1 MARPKKFV
9 VPEIARKYVREDS
22 VLLPDG
28 FILERGDLF
37 KVKGKNSFGIG
48 EWGLTFKFDHLVTN
62 TENGKIY
69 VECFE
74 MFRGKAGVMRAFP
87 IDRIKRIPKKR
98 SKRVRRNTTS

>member
-9 VPEIARKYVREDS
+9 LPEIAQKYSREDS
-22 VLLPDG
+22 LLLPDG
-28 FILERGDLF
+28 FTIERGDMF
-37 KVKGKNSFGIG
+37 KIKGKNSYGIG
-48 EWGLTFKFDHLVTN
+48 EWGVTFKFDHLVTN
-62 TENGKIY
+62 TENGKTY

-98 SKRVRRNTTS
+98 SKRVRSTAS

>member
-9 VPEIARKYVREDS
+9 LPEIAQKYVREDS

-28 FILERGDLF
+28 FTVERGDMF

-48 EWGLTFKFDHLVTN
+48 EWGITFKFDHLVTN
-62 TENGKIY
+62 TENGKVY

-74 MFRGKAGVMRAFP
+74 MYRGKAGVMRAFNV
-87 IDRIKRIPKKR
+87 DRIKRIPKKR
-98 SKRVRRNTTS
+98 SKRVRNTAS

>member
-9 VPEIARKYVREDS
+9 IPEIARKYVREDS
-22 VLLPDG
+22 VTLEDG
-28 FILERGDLF
+28 NVIERGDMF
-37 KVKGKNSFGIG
+37 KIKGKNSFGIG
-48 EWGLTFKFDHLVTN
+48 EWGLMFKFDHLVTN

-87 IDRIKRIPKKR
+87 VDRIKRIPKKR
-98 SKRVRRNTTS
+98 SRRVRTSTS

>member
-9 VPEIARKYVREDS
+9 VPEIAQKYVREDS

-28 FILERGDLF
+28 FVLERGDMF

-48 EWGLTFKFDHLVTN
+48 EWGLMFKFDHLVTN

-87 IDRIKRIPKKR
+87 VDRIKRIPKKR
-98 SKRVRRNTTS
+98 SKRVRNTAS

>member
-9 VPEIARKYVREDS
+9 VPEIARKYIREDS

-28 FILERGDLF
+28 FTIERGDMF
-37 KVKGKNSFGIG
+37 KVRGKNSFGIG

-62 TENGKIY
+62 TENGKVY

-87 IDRIKRIPKKR
+87 IERIKRIPKKR
-98 SKRVRRNTTS
+98 SKRVRNTAS

>member
-9 VPEIARKYVREDS
+9 VPEIAQKYVREDS

-28 FILERGDLF
+28 FVLERGDMF

-48 EWGLTFKFDHLVTN
+48 EWGLMFKFDHLVTN

-87 IDRIKRIPKKR
+87 VDRIKRIPKKR
-98 SKRVRRNTTS
+98 SKRVRNTTS

>member
-9 VPEIARKYVREDS
+9 VPEIARKYIREDS

-28 FILERGDLF
+28 FTIERGDMF

-62 TENGKIY
+62 TENGKVY

-98 SKRVRRNTTS
+98 SRRVRNTTS

>member
-9 VPEIARKYVREDS
+9 MPEIARKYVREDS
-22 VLLPDG
+22 VVLPDG
-28 FILERGDLF
+28 FTIERGDLF

-62 TENGKIY
+62 TENGKVY

-98 SKRVRRNTTS
+98 SKRVRNTIS

>member
-9 VPEIARKYVREDS
+9 VPEIARKYIREDS

-28 FILERGDLF
+28 FTIERGDMF
-37 KVKGKNSFGIG
+37 KVRGKNSFGIG

-62 TENGKIY
+62 TENGKVY

-87 IDRIKRIPKKR
+87 IERIKRIPKKR
-98 SKRVRRNTTS
+98 SKRVRTTAS

>member
-22 VLLPDG
+22 VVLPDG
-28 FILERGDLF
+28 FTIERGDLF

-62 TENGKIY
+62 TENGKVY

-74 MFRGKAGVMRAFP
+74 MFRGKAGVMRAFTV
-87 IDRIKRIPKKR
+87 DRIKRIPKKR
-98 SKRVRRNTTS
+98 SKRVRSTTS

>member
-28 FILERGDLF
+28 FTLERGDMF
-37 KVKGKNSFGIG
+37 KIKGKNSFGIG

-62 TENGKIY
+62 TENGKVY

-87 IDRIKRIPKKR
+87 IERIKRIPKKR
-98 SKRVRRNTTS
+98 SKRVRTTAS

>member
-9 VPEIARKYVREDS
+9 LPEIAQKYERTDS
-22 VLLPDG
+22 VTLEDG
-28 FILERGDLF
+28 NVIERGDMF
-37 KVKGKNSFGIG
+37 KIKGKNSFGIG
-48 EWGLTFKFDHLVTN
+48 EWGLVFKFDHLVTN

-87 IDRIKRIPKKR
+87 VDRIKRIPKKR
-98 SKRVRRNTTS
+98 TRKRKNVD